1 MKVQSLIFILGLGLL
16 VLACQPKKQI
26 GGSDESNQRLSGE
39 EEFQQYLDRKAN
51 AFEGKQAPAFELT
64 DLEGKKYTNASLKGK
79 VVLLNFWF
87 MACAPCITEVASLKK
102 LKEDYAAKGLELI
115 AVSTDPESKLGAF
128 VKEKN
133 INYPVVADGSVWG
146 KKYKVSS
153 YPTTYLI
160 DQKGMIRKVFIGAS
174 DWDATYTYMEVRP
187 HLEKILAE

>member
-1 MKVQSLIFILGLGLL
+1 MGLALL
-16 VLACQPKKQI
+16 ALACQSKK
-26 GGSDESNQRLSGE
+26 GTGSSGENNKRLSGD

-64 DLEGKKYTNASLKGK
+64 DLDGKKYTNASLKGK
-79 VVLLNFWF
+79 VLLLNFWF

-102 LKEDYAAKGLELI
+102 LQEDYATKGMELI
-115 AVSTDPESKLGAF
+115 AISTDPASKLGDF
-128 VKEKN
+128 IKEKT
-133 INYPVVADGSVWG
+133 IDYPVVSDGSDWG

-160 DQKGMIRKVFIGAS
+160 DKKGVIRKVFIGAS